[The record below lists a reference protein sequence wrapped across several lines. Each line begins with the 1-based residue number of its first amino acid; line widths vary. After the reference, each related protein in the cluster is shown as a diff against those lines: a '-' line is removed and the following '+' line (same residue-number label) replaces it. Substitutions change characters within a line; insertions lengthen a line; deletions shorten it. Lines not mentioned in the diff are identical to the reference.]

1 MCGGNCNIE
10 RVKICSPSLECLD
23 YVPRIQ
29 SAAENGT
36 MSGLKHEICT
46 ISESGQGTVSKDV
59 FFVKFLLN
67 SYLCFSEFLTAYSEN
82 PYCHIIIMMNTK

>member
-29 SAAENGT
+29 SATENGT

-59 FFVKFLLN
+59 FCCKILLKVHKH
-67 SYLCFSEFLTAYSEN
+67 E
-82 PYCHIIIMMNTK
+82 IILNFFFDLNQILICPS